1 MRRAGIVVALSLL
14 ASAGATAAV
23 VPLAPAASA
32 AATDISFGYTG
43 ASQTW
48 TVPTGVQSAYV
59 SMTGGSGGGTVY
71 AGLNYAAMLN
81 GRLVIPAGATA
92 LQVNVGGAG
101 GWSAAGAVS
110 TTGGWGNG
118 FAGAAGGTA
127 TGGRAFAGGGGGG
140 ASDIRLPGA
149 PPGQALM
156 VAGGSG
162 GSGGS
167 ALGYSYF
174 GGAGTGGALAPTTGA
189 AGQGTG
195 GDGGSGGA
203 PGAVA
208 GAAAT
213 NGQNAT
219 NDNNGGGGGGG
230 GGWVSGN
237 GGQAGQADVISAY
250 VGAGGG
256 GAGGSSYADPTY
268 VAGVTQS
275 GTTVGSVIFTYIQAT
290 AAANQNATVGQW
302 AKAPVA
308 STAGTSGLTYE
319 VASGQLP
326 PGMTLD
332 GDGGTLSGRP
342 SAAGSYTFS
351 IAVSAYLDSDY
362 PITTVV
368 TDNWTIAAG
377 SGGALTTASASDVTA
392 TSASLNGTVQTGEA
406 PVTGIACSYR
416 TGGGSWSSDVAASP
430 STLPA
435 GLDQSPV
442 TCPVSGLTAS
452 TSYDF
457 RFTATQSSSTLTSN
471 TGTLRTGSPPP
482 VVTTG
487 AATSVT
493 STSAVGNGTIS
504 ASRDVTSIDCRAA
517 TSLQGVATATPVAAS
532 PSSTT
537 GVVASYPVT
546 CSFTGLTANTLY
558 YYGVFATDAYG
569 TTTSTTW
576 SDFVTAAA
584 PPRLSAISVG
594 SIEPTSARVSG
605 RIWATNQNVTS
616 IYCRAARSPGNPA
629 LGAAVA
635 ASPYTAAATARDL
648 AVACDLTG
656 LAAGTSYGVRMYAVD
671 SDGTSSAGNT
681 VTFTTGTSGGG
692 GGGAPAPETT
702 PTATPTVAST
712 PVPAAAPPGLPAEPP
727 QPTLVLP
734 GLIVVPA
741 GAAIPARSTLVRTE
755 AGRTLAD
762 APTALARRDVA
773 FVLRVRDLPP
783 NRTMRITLARGTNTP
798 LRWNPIG
805 ETLVDAEG
813 RARLPALLSTR
824 TTTLM
829 VRLASGGIR
838 RYITVDVRP

>member
-1 MRRAGIVVALSLL
+1 
-14 ASAGATAAV
+14 

-71 AGLNYAAMLN
+71 AGLNYAAILN

-101 GWSAAGAVS
+101 GWSANGTVS

-118 FAGAAGGTA
+118 FAGAAGGTS

-149 PPGQALM
+149 PHGQALM

-203 PGAVA
+203 PGTVA

-230 GGWVSGN
+230 
-237 GGQAGQADVISAY
+237 
-250 VGAGGG
+250 
-256 GAGGSSYADPTY
+256 GGSSYADPTY

-332 GDGGTLSGRP
+332 GDGGTLSGKP

-368 TDNWTIAAG
+368 TDN
-377 SGGALTTASASDVTA
+377 
-392 TSASLNGTVQTGEA
+392 
-406 PVTGIACSYR
+406 
-416 TGGGSWSSDVAASP
+416 
-430 STLPA
+430 
-435 GLDQSPV
+435 
-442 TCPVSGLTAS
+442 
-452 TSYDF
+452 
-457 RFTATQSSSTLTSN
+457 
-471 TGTLRTGSPPP
+471 
-482 VVTTG
+482 
-487 AATSVT
+487 
-493 STSAVGNGTIS
+493 
-504 ASRDVTSIDCRAA
+504 
-517 TSLQGVATATPVAAS
+517 
-532 PSSTT
+532 
-537 GVVASYPVT
+537 
-546 CSFTGLTANTLY
+546 
-558 YYGVFATDAYG
+558 
-569 TTTSTTW
+569 
-576 SDFVTAAA
+576 
-584 PPRLSAISVG
+584 
-594 SIEPTSARVSG
+594 
-605 RIWATNQNVTS
+605 
-616 IYCRAARSPGNPA
+616 
-629 LGAAVA
+629 
-635 ASPYTAAATARDL
+635 
-648 AVACDLTG
+648 
-656 LAAGTSYGVRMYAVD
+656 
-671 SDGTSSAGNT
+671 
-681 VTFTTGTSGGG
+681 
-692 GGGAPAPETT
+692 
-702 PTATPTVAST
+702 
-712 PVPAAAPPGLPAEPP
+712 
-727 QPTLVLP
+727 
-734 GLIVVPA
+734 
-741 GAAIPARSTLVRTE
+741 
-755 AGRTLAD
+755 
-762 APTALARRDVA
+762 
-773 FVLRVRDLPP
+773 
-783 NRTMRITLARGTNTP
+783 
-798 LRWNPIG
+798 
-805 ETLVDAEG
+805 
-813 RARLPALLSTR
+813 
-824 TTTLM
+824 
-829 VRLASGGIR
+829 
-838 RYITVDVRP
+838 